1 MPVVTQVTLNTST
14 GESGDGSSTQPGNAR
29 WWDKPLPKHADDADD
44 VVAVHGE
51 LVPYVQALRTT
62 WSTHDWFDRCH
73 DRIYENRALLALK
86 GAIRALSSV
95 GFNPSRMAVSTNIV
109 DTFHN
114 RFDRRRPMP
123 RLAVDDADY
132 DTKQQAAEFQ
142 AFIRAK
148 LHERNFTRIRSSA
161 LKDACVRGSGIA
173 CVDEGDDDIDIAKVH
188 RWELSVDPH
197 EAAAGIES
205 VRQIHRVRPVA
216 REVLCARYPECRTAI
231 MEAPPATSR
240 ASEAGPDEWSSPVGT
255 WTRGG
260 DLVDLY
266 ESWHLPS
273 MPWSDEDD
281 EDDRDYVDDGRFA
294 VCIEGA
300 TLCFGRWEEPRF
312 PFAIMR
318 RHLRQEGYW
327 GQGDIERIAED
338 QHDINRIARDIQRNV
353 EMDGHLKVFTPAA
366 LDNVPTE
373 KLTGRGPMRIRYPG
387 AQPPAYVP
395 PNPVSPAHLSYLE
408 FRINK
413 VYENAGVPQWSAQ
426 GRSPLGAGA
435 SGVAIDTMED
445 IYSDRHAAFEAEDAR
460 WVCEVAQ
467 LVIDAC
473 RRMARRFKAEKAGK
487 RKRLMATLLEGGSL
501 RRMEWNTVALQ
512 EEQYRIDI
520 EPISWVP
527 DSIPGK
533 LARLKELQGL
543 QLWSAVQLLEL
554 YEVPDLASSTRE
566 VLAPLKLARKT
577 MRDLA
582 NLKKPVPVP
591 EPFWDLEIHKQLA
604 VAGYQLA
611 LVDNAPE
618 EVAARFRDYADLCQD
633 QIDKAKAAAAPPMG
647 AAPAD
652 PMAAMAGMPPE
663 MAAMA
668 PPPMG
673 AMGAAPGPMGPPPE
687 MPLPPMA
694 A

>member
-1 MPVVTQVTLNTST
+1 MPVVTSVTLNTST
-14 GESGDGSSTQPGNAR
+14 GESGDGASTQPGNAR
-29 WWDKPLPKHADDADD
+29 WWDKPLPKRAEDD

-51 LVPYVQALRTT
+51 LVPYVQALRAT

-86 GAIRALSSV
+86 GAARALSSV
-95 GFNPSRMAVSTNIV
+95 GFNPSRMAVATNIV
-109 DTFHN
+109 DTFHS

-148 LHERNFTRIRSSA
+148 LHERNFTGIRSRA
-161 LKDACVRGSGIA
+161 LKDSCVRGNGIA
-173 CVDEGDDDIDIAKVH
+173 YVDEGDDDVIVEKVN
-188 RWELSVDPH
+188 RWELTVDPH

-205 VRQIHRVRPVA
+205 VRQKHRVRPVA
-216 REVLCARYPECRTAI
+216 REVLCARYPECKTAI
-231 MEAPPATSR
+231 MAAPTASSR
-240 ASEAGPDEWSSPVGT
+240 SADAGPDEWSSPVGT

-266 ESWHLPS
+266 EAWHLPS
-273 MPWSDEDD
+273 MPWSEDD
-281 EDDRDYVDDGRFA
+281 DPGDDDCVDDGRFA

-300 TLCFGRWEEPRF
+300 TLAFGRWEEPRF

-338 QHDINRIARDIQRNV
+338 QHDVNRIARDIQRNV

-373 KLTGRGPMRIRYPG
+373 KLTGRGPIRVRYPG
-387 AQPPAYVP
+387 AQPPAYVA

-413 VYENAGVPQWSAQ
+413 IYENAGVPQWSAQ

-473 RRMARRFKAEKAGK
+473 RRMARRFKTEKAGK
-487 RKRLMATLLEGGSL
+487 KKRLMATLLEGGAL
-501 RRMEWNTVALQ
+501 RRMEWNTVALE

-554 YEVPDLASSTRE
+554 YDVPDLAASTRE
-566 VLAPLKLARKT
+566 VLAPMKLARKV
-577 MRDLA
+577 MRDLG
-582 NLKKPVPVP
+582 NVKKPVPVP
-591 EPFWDLEIHKQLA
+591 EPLWDLELHSQLA

-611 LVDNAPE
+611 LIDNAPE

-647 AAPAD
+647 AVPGMPPD
-652 PMAAMAGMPPE
+652 PMAAMGAPPEMGGMPP
-663 MAAMA
+663 AM
-668 PPPMG
+668 
-673 AMGAAPGPMGPPPE
+673 PGPMGPPE